1 VPLGDLLLDRREAR
15 DLDRHLAEQRV
26 RTERLLIHLQRERRG
41 AVRSGRVR
49 ALGIAPS
56 VFEPP
61 QQMAHRH
68 VDGFVEL
75 DVVELVELHAGLRAE
90 GRGVRCGGC
99 GSGGVVGARLRAE
112 GRGAPRALDGRV
124 GFVLVAVALDARVA
138 VEGKESGVRE
148 LRGCAR
154 A

>member
-1 VPLGDLLLDRREAR
+1 M
-15 DLDRHLAEQRV
+15 
-26 RTERLLIHLQRERRG
+26 
-41 AVRSGRVR
+41 RSGRGR

-75 DVVELVELHAGLRAE
+75 DVVELVELHRGLRAE
-90 GRGVRCGGC
+90 GGEVDV
-99 GSGGVVGARLRAE
+99 VVGKEEQAVVAAVAARHLRAE

-124 GFVLVAVALDARVA
+124 GLVLVACRGSRVGG
-138 VEGKESGVRE
+138 E
-148 LRGCAR
+148 RGGA
-154 A
+154 